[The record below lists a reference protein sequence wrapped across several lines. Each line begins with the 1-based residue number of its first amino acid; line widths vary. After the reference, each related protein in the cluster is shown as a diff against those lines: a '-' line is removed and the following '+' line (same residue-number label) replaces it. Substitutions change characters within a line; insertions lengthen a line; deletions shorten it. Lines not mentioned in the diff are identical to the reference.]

1 MANIT
6 KAMKLPKIS
15 ADEWLEI
22 ATALEDHHAVFY
34 KLWQMGKPVFNED
47 LPTAAVQFDEVGDFV
62 YFHFNP
68 TFWQRLS
75 FRGKLFVI
83 CHEALHVI
91 LNHGIRIRD
100 AGINR
105 RASNSALDVV
115 VNHNLIRGFGFDR
128 KEIDDIIKPIF
139 RQMALDEGKPWTPEQ
154 EQYGGLCWVDTV
166 FKDKK
171 PMPKD
176 DEMFEHYYNLFE
188 KVYGDG
194 GPGDGEAGPGQA
206 GGSLDD
212 HSMMGEEQS
221 DAWGKVIDGLSQEL
235 TEDEKKPL
243 KSMVD
248 KHFQQ
253 PPKSD
258 AKNTPAG
265 TGTGGQWV
273 FAKTGKIVKK
283 KKWETVI
290 KKWSKKYLIDKDKDI
305 EQWARIARRLSFLK
319 TEMFLPSDM
328 EVEDQ
333 DKEKKKIKVYFFL
346 DTSGSC
352 WGLKDRFFTA
362 AESLPDDRFDVRLFC
377 FDTAVKET
385 TLASK
390 KMYGG
395 GGTSFSILEKHI
407 QATMNQENTQ
417 YPEAVFVITDGY
429 GDAVRPQTP
438 DKWFWF
444 ITQGGTK
451 TYIDKDCNFFKL
463 EDYE

>member
-1 MANIT
+1 MADFMKT
-6 KAMKLPKIS
+6 MAMPRIS
-15 ADEWLEI
+15 NDEWLEI
-22 ATALEDHHAVFY
+22 STALEGHHAVFY

-47 LPTAAVQFDEVGDFV
+47 LPTAAVQFDEVGEFV

-68 TFWQRLS
+68 NFWQRLN
-75 FRGKLFVI
+75 FYGKLFVI

-105 RASNSALDVV
+105 RAANSALDIV
-115 VNHNLIRGFGFDR
+115 VNHNLIQGFGFDR
-128 KEIDDIIKPIF
+128 KKIDNVIKPIF
-139 RQMALDEGKPWTPEQ
+139 KQMALEEGKPWGPEQ
-154 EQYGGLCWVDTV
+154 EANGGLCWVDTV
-166 FKDKK
+166 FRDKK
-171 PMPKD
+171 PTPKD

-188 KVYGDG
+188 KMYGDG
-194 GPGDGEAGPGQA
+194 GPGDGEAGPGQP

-221 DAWGKVIDGLSQEL
+221 DAWGKVIDNLSKEL
-235 TEDEKKPL
+235 TEDEKSPL

-248 KHFQQ
+248 KHFQN
-253 PPKSD
+253 PPKD
-258 AKNTPAG
+258 AKNQQAG

-273 FAKTGKIVKK
+273 FAKTNKVVKK

-290 KKWSKKYLIDKDKDI
+290 KKWASKYLINNHKDT
-305 EQWARIARRLSFLK
+305 EQWARIHRRLTFLPRD
-319 TEMFLPSDM
+319 MFLPSDM
-328 EVEDQ
+328 EVEEHEN
-333 DKEKKKIKVYFFL
+333 EKKKIKVFFFL

-362 AESLPDDRFDVRLFC
+362 AESLPTERFDVRLFC
-377 FDTAVKET
+377 FDTVVKET

-390 KMYGG
+390 KIYGG
-395 GGTSFSILEKHI
+395 GGTSFTILEKHV
-407 QATMNQENTQ
+407 QTVMNQENCK

-429 GDAVRPQTP
+429 GDSIRPQDP
-438 DKWFWF
+438 SKWYWF

-451 TYIDKDCNFFKL
+451 NYIDKDCNFFRL

>member
-1 MANIT
+1 MADF
-6 KAMKLPKIS
+6 MKTMALPRIS
-15 ADEWLEI
+15 NDEWLKI
-22 ATALEDHHAVFY
+22 SLALEGHHAVFY

-47 LPTAAVQFDEVGDFV
+47 LPTAAVQFDEVGEFV

-68 TFWQRLS
+68 TFWQRLD
-75 FRGKLFVI
+75 FNGKLFVI

-105 RASNSALDVV
+105 RAANSALDIV
-115 VNHNLIRGFGFDR
+115 VNHTLVRGFSFDR
-128 KEIDDIIKPIF
+128 KKIDDVIKHIF
-139 RQMALDEGKPWTPEQ
+139 KQMAIDEGKPWGPEQ
-154 EQYGGLCWVDTV
+154 EANGGLCWVDTV
-166 FKDKK
+166 FRDKK

-188 KVYGDG
+188 KIYGDG
-194 GPGDGEAGPGQA
+194 GPGDGEAGPGQP

-221 DAWGKVIDGLSQEL
+221 DAWGKVIDNLSKEL

-243 KSMVD
+243 KSLVD
-248 KHFQQ
+248 KHFHN
-253 PPKSD
+253 PPKD
-258 AKNTPAG
+258 AKNQQAG

-273 FAKTGKIVKK
+273 FAKIGKVVKK

-290 KKWSKKYLIDKDKDI
+290 KKWASKHLIEKDKDT
-305 EQWARIARRLSFLK
+305 EQWARLHRRMTFLPRD
-319 TEMFLPSDM
+319 MFLPSDM
-328 EVEDQ
+328 EVEEHEQ
-333 DKEKKKIKVYFFL
+333 EKHKIKVFFFL

-352 WGLKDRFFTA
+352 WGLKDRFFA
-362 AESLPDDRFDVRLFC
+362 ATESLPTERFDVRLFC
-377 FDTAVKET
+377 FDTVVKET

-390 KMYGG
+390 KIYGG
-395 GGTSFSILEKHI
+395 GGTSFSILEKHV
-407 QATMNQENTQ
+407 QSVMNQENCK

-429 GDAVRPQTP
+429 GDQIRPQNP
-438 DKWFWF
+438 SKWYWF

-451 TYIDKDCNFFKL
+451 NYIDKDCNFFRL